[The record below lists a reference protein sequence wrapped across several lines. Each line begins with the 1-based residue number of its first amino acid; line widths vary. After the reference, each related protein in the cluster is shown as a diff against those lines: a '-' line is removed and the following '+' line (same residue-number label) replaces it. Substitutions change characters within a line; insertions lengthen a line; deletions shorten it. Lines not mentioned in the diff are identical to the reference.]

1 MLGILLANITAFS
14 HPTLAY
20 YWPPALPGGAQGADG
35 WIWLGQFVLVDGKLR
50 GLFTILFGAGMLLF
64 IERAQAGGR
73 GNGGVLQLRRLAW
86 LAVFG
91 ILHFYLLFSGDV
103 LWSYASSGV
112 LCLLCLHLRSWQM
125 LAAGIAG
132 SLLGGLLL
140 LSDFAA
146 PALIEIQALGGGV
159 ISPEWPGLQKHW
171 AEQIAET
178 AGETAAMGGSSFSA
192 LLQYRWDEETWR
204 LGLSI
209 TYNFLET
216 IPLVLLGMGL
226 FRLGVFTDVEM
237 RRRYR
242 LLAWAGVVLGA
253 GLNLAAGL
261 HVMRAGFPP
270 YQTQAAFFGLL
281 PLFNLPLLLGAA
293 VLLTDWAM
301 AIRGGWLG
309 ERLALAGRMA
319 LSNYIGTSLV
329 MALVFQGWAG
339 GLFGTMHRAELLLIV
354 VLGWAMMLT
363 CSRLWLAHHRYG
375 PIEWLWRCLT
385 YWRLFPNRL

>member
-1 MLGILLANITAFS
+1 VLGILLANITAFS
-14 HPTLAY
+14 HPGLAY

-35 WIWLGQFVLVDGKLR
+35 WIWLGQFVLVDGKFR

-64 IERAQAGGR
+64 IERVDAGGR
-73 GNGGVLQLRRLAW
+73 DGGGMLQLRRLAW
-86 LAVFG
+86 LALFG
-91 ILHFYLLFSGDV
+91 VLHFYLLFTGDI

-112 LCLLCLHLRSWQM
+112 LCLLCLHLRCWQ
-125 LAAGIAG
+125 LLGAGIAG

-140 LSDFAA
+140 LSSFA
-146 PALIEIQALGGGV
+146 PSALIELQALNGGMAPAGW
-159 ISPEWPGLQKHW
+159 PELQEFW
-171 AEQIAET
+171 ADKLLELG
-178 AGETAAMGGSSFSA
+178 GETAAMGGQSFPA
-192 LLQYRWDEETWR
+192 LLQYRWEEDTWR
-204 LGLSI
+204 LGLTISH
-209 TYNFLET
+209 NFFET

-226 FRLGVFTDVEM
+226 FRAGVFTDAAL

-261 HVMRAGFPP
+261 HLLRAGFPP

-329 MALVFQGWAG
+329 MALLFQGWAG
-339 GLFGTMHRAELLLIV
+339 GLFGTMHRAELLLVV

-363 CSRLWLAHHRYG
+363 FSRLWLARYRHG
-375 PIEWLWRCLT
+375 PLEWLWRCLT
-385 YWRLFPNRL
+385 YWRLFPNRI